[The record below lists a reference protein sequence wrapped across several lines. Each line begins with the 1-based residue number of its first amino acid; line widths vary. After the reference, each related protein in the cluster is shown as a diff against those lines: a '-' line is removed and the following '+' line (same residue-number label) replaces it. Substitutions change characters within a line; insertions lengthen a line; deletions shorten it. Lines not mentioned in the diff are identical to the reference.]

1 MMPSLRMDA
10 LLPRMAAELGLSV
23 LAPLA
28 GGEFGAILVEDAGG
42 RELVL
47 KALPT
52 AAWERRFARGAEMAE
67 RMRALGYPASHYVGT
82 GVQFDATWS
91 LQERLPGTVPDV
103 MTEAHGR
110 RLLELVQ
117 MHAGAAGR
125 SSSGQHREEASS
137 APARLAQLNSRDET
151 RPLAAELASVLD
163 RCAQIELL
171 EDGVV
176 HGDFHHRNYLAIGD
190 EITGVFDWEFA
201 RPGDWRTDLVNLAFW
216 SAILPDQIPPGIASI
231 IIDRMK
237 ELCPPPVVALLA
249 ARMTLRQLDF
259 DVRVHPERLST
270 ILPGVEASIAPW
282 WRDVL

>member
-1 MMPSLRMDA
+1 MTTGPRTDE
-10 LLPRMAAELGLSV
+10 LLPRVAAALGLHV
-23 LAPLA
+23 LVPLA
-28 GGEFGAILVEDAGG
+28 GGNFGATLVEDASG

-47 KALPT
+47 KALPSPVW
-52 AAWERRFARGAEMAE
+52 APRFARGAEMAE
-67 RMRALGYPASHYVGT
+67 RMRALGYPAPQYAGS
-82 GVQFDATWS
+82 GVQLDASWS
-91 LQERLPGTVPDV
+91 LQERLPGNVPGV
-103 MTEAHGR
+103 MTEAHGQ

-117 MHAGAAGR
+117 MHEGAAGR
-125 SSSGQHREEASS
+125 SSSGQQREESSS

-163 RCAQIELL
+163 RCAQVELL

-216 SAILPDQIPPGIASI
+216 SALLPDQIPPDVASI

-237 ELCPPPVVALLA
+237 QRCPPPVLALLA

-259 DVRVHPERLST
+259 DVRVHPEFLAT
-270 ILPGVEASIAPW
+270 IVPGVEAHIAPW
-282 WRDVL
+282 WRDVR